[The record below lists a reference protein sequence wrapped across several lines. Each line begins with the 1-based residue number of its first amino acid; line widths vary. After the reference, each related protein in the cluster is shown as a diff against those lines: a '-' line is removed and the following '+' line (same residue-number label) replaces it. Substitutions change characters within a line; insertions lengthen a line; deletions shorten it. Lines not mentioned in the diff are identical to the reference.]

1 MPDSAEIPEELPTN
15 PDEAEQLPT
24 DPNKQPAEAA
34 ARAANMVNAGRQEA
48 MALGE
53 GVETKEAKAE
63 KYCSQLESKMDGH
76 LSNLFSA
83 ENARVSASPDPKEMQ
98 KKTGE
103 TEAEFQARWDEAN
116 AKYNEK
122 SSEYKGKIRALLPQF
137 IRNLKAADPKSSKL
151 LNMTL
156 GLEANADVAGQEI
169 TRYPSDVIKS
179 FYRNYKTAG
188 EPDGGWA
195 VSEDLSDL
203 PPLVEDGTIQLAN
216 FQRRSNAIE
225 RTVSNIVQQADRLK
239 DQYCG

>member
-1 MPDSAEIPEELPTN
+1 MPGSSEK
-15 PDEAEQLPT
+15 PDERPTSPEDAKPLPT
-24 DPNKQPAEAA
+24 DPNQQPSEAA
-34 ARAANMVNAGRQEA
+34 TKAANMVNAGRQEA

-53 GVETKEAKAE
+53 GVETEEAKAE

-76 LSNLFSA
+76 LSNLFSV

-98 KKTGE
+98 KKTDE
-103 TEAEFQARWDEAN
+103 TQDQFQARWDEAN

-122 SSEYKGKIRALLPQF
+122 SSEYKGKIKALLPQF

-203 PPLVEDGTIQLAN
+203 PPLVENGDIQLAN

-225 RTVSNIVQQADRLK
+225 RTVSDIAKQAEKLK
-239 DQYCG
+239 VQYCG